1 MFRSDKNSYRPFL
14 AASALALTASL
25 VASCGQS
32 EDEVV
37 FEEPVVSAETP
48 VPAPSQPSDE
58 PLLSGNGMAS
68 AGVLVPP
75 GPGEPGGLPDDRTP
89 LDESAI
95 EPGSIRDA
103 GSVLEQYAFA
113 MQEGDWQDA
122 YSYWA
127 EDGAASNMSQEEF
140 VSAMQNYDEVHVMIG
155 RPVEAETGVADE
167 AIVPVQ
173 MYGRRLDDT
182 VFNTIGEYTLV
193 LQDGA
198 NGPVWKIAS
207 MDMRLEGE
215 VTILEEN

>member
-1 MFRSDKNSYRPFL
+1 M
-14 AASALALTASL
+14 
-25 VASCGQS
+25 
-32 EDEVV
+32 
-37 FEEPVVSAETP
+37 
-48 VPAPSQPSDE
+48 
-58 PLLSGNGMAS
+58 
-68 AGVLVPP
+68 
-75 GPGEPGGLPDDRTP
+75 
-89 LDESAI
+89 
-95 EPGSIRDA
+95 
-103 GSVLEQYAFA
+103 EQYAFA
-113 MQEGDWQDA
+113 MQEGDWKDS
-122 YSYWA
+122 YSHWA